1 MTNVRIL
8 FLSDEQVP
16 PGGVDVSG
24 DDSDVE
30 IVIMDSS
37 DEDQSQEQVYFLQ
50 RIKKYFSPFR
60 ILLWKNSE
68 FLSFSQFNVDFGDRK
83 LNEV

>member
-1 MTNVRIL
+1 MHFST
-8 FLSDEQVP
+8 DEEVP

-37 DEDQSQEQVYFLQ
+37 DEDQSPEQVCKELRSVPDFIVEQLG
-50 RIKKYFSPFR
+50 
-60 ILLWKNSE
+60 
-68 FLSFSQFNVDFGDRK
+68 LSRFNVAVGDRK
-83 LNEV
+83 LN

>member
-1 MTNVRIL
+1 MVCQENNRSDWFHFST
-8 FLSDEQVP
+8 DEQVP

-37 DEDQSQEQVYFLQ
+37 DEDQSQEQVCYSHLRF
-50 RIKKYFSPFR
+50 
-60 ILLWKNSE
+60 
-68 FLSFSQFNVDFGDRK
+68 
-83 LNEV
+83 